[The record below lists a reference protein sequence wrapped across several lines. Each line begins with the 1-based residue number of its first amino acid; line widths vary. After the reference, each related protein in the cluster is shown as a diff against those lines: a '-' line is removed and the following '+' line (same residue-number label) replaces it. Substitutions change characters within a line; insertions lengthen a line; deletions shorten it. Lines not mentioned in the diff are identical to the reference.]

1 MFVASYRAASSTP
14 MHVVGLGPHV
24 RVT

>member
-1 MFVASYRAASSTP
+1 MFVASYRAASSTT